1 MRPLRQLHRRRRRSH
16 PRPSRRARS
25 IPTTPP
31 SPPGGAAPHP
41 LTEADDLLYEAL
53 RQRRLQ
59 LAREEAVSAFII
71 ASNRELAALAQA
83 RPASLSE
90 LANVKG
96 FGRKKIQ
103 RYGEALLQVI
113 AESTQHES
121 PRRP

>member
-1 MRPLRQLHRRRRRSH
+1 M
-16 PRPSRRARS
+16 
-25 IPTTPP
+25 
-31 SPPGGAAPHP
+31 
-41 LTEADDLLYEAL
+41 

-90 LANVKG
+90 LASVKG

-121 PRRP
+121 PARP